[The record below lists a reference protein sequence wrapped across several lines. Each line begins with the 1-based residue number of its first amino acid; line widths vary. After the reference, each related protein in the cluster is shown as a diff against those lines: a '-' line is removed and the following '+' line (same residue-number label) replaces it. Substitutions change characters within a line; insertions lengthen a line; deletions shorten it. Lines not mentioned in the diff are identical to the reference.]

1 MSQRKAWNEAMRSA
15 AGGVPLIPGQER
27 RTTSRAKRREKA
39 RRSISSSH
47 TSSSDVVAFR
57 LDALEEVNEVENE
70 EGQGEEEYDELEDVE
85 EKTAK
90 KKRKSS
96 SKKTKK
102 GSGLAQKRFKPR
114 SLASILMEESGRDD
128 GIVQQY
134 LQAEARPKSNGQQ
147 RLPRR
152 KFCPVTGLEGIYTD
166 PKSGISY
173 ANLEALE
180 QLRERLPP
188 WLTGF
193 SGGSAAYH
201 DTIKSLRNEE

>member
-15 AGGVPLIPGQER
+15 AGGVLPIPGQER

-39 RRSISSSH
+39 RRSISSSL
-47 TSSSDVVAFR
+47 TSSSDAVAFR
-57 LDALEEVNEVENE
+57 LDALEEFNEVEGE

-85 EKTAK
+85 GKPK

-96 SKKTKK
+96 SKKTNK
-102 GSGLAQKRFKPR
+102 SGGLTQKRFKPQ
-114 SLASILMEESGRDD
+114 SLASILMEESGRED
-128 GIVQQY
+128 GIVKQY
-134 LQAEARPKSNGQQ
+134 LEAEARPKIGSRQ
-147 RLPRR
+147 RPRR

-173 ANLEALE
+173 ANLEALD
-180 QLRERLPP
+180 QLRERIPP

-201 DTIKSLRNEE
+201 DTMKSLRNEE

>member
-1 MSQRKAWNEAMRSA
+1 
-15 AGGVPLIPGQER
+15 
-27 RTTSRAKRREKA
+27 
-39 RRSISSSH
+39 
-47 TSSSDVVAFR
+47 
-57 LDALEEVNEVENE
+57 LEEVNEVENE
-70 EGQGEEEYDELEDVE
+70 EDQGEEEYDELEDVE
-85 EKTAK
+85 GKTAK
-90 KKRKSS
+90 KKRKST

-102 GSGLAQKRFKPR
+102 SIGLTQKRFKPR
-114 SLASILMEESGRDD
+114 SLASILIEESGRED
-128 GIVQQY
+128 GIVKQY
-134 LQAEARPKSNGQQ
+134 LEAEARPKSSSQ
-147 RLPRR
+147 RRPRR